1 MSLLRT
7 TTVQT
12 SRNTQARLLKLQADL
27 QEALQQS
34 HEALH
39 LQWNGAEKHLQPL
52 RH

>member
-12 SRNTQARLLKLQADL
+12 SRNTQARLLQADL